1 MVGFWAAVALPLG
14 YVPLL
19 LSGLSNGTDA
29 VLLTALVVLHLA
41 ALSVG
46 HTHNRE

>member
-1 MVGFWAAVALPLG
+1 VGFWAAVALPLG

-29 VLLTALVVLHLA
+29 ALLTALVVLHLA
-41 ALSVG
+41 ALSAG